1 MKKTRSD
8 KRAPDECAGI
18 LPAVPRARPELAE
31 GTSCPPTLC
40 LLIALLLIA
49 SGLAVAQT
57 LRPQLPPPA
66 NGPYRIAGTVVNA
79 KTGAPLAHASVQ
91 ILDPRDQRSVRT
103 VVSSED
109 GHFEFR
115 VMAGKFG
122 LRGARHGFITSFYNA
137 HEQFSSAVVTG
148 AGLDTEHLV
157 LRLPSDAVLT
167 GKVLDE
173 SGEPVR
179 EAEVHIY
186 REDRSSGISRIVP
199 ATTTATDDQ
208 GTYEATPLAEGTYF
222 IAVHAAPWYAVHPL
236 AGRDVGTVDR
246 SLDVA
251 YPITYYGD
259 TTQPDE
265 ATPIPVRGGDHLE
278 ADIHLS
284 PVAAVHLSF
293 RSDDPRGTSISVVAP
308 TFDGF
313 EEIRSTDLQPVS
325 PGVYE
330 LNGLP
335 PGQYQVRMPDAA
347 GQLKAPKEMQ
357 ITGDEELDSSSAR
370 PVATIKATLQ
380 MRDGTKLPE
389 DLSVALRSRNSNRL
403 AAWERVGEKGEVEF
417 SDLAPGRYNL
427 LAATS
432 ERAYAVDH
440 ITLGDSQNAGKTI
453 DIPDGAALEISVSL
467 VGGTAN
473 VEGAAKRAGKP
484 VPGAMIVL
492 VPDNPE
498 ANHERFRRDQS
509 DLDGTF
515 NLPNVIPGS
524 YTVIAIEDGWDLD
537 WAKPAVLERF
547 LTKGQPVKVSDKLQG
562 PIHLSTPLEV
572 QKK

>member
-1 MKKTRSD
+1 
-8 KRAPDECAGI
+8 
-18 LPAVPRARPELAE
+18 
-31 GTSCPPTLC
+31 
-40 LLIALLLIA
+40 
-49 SGLAVAQT
+49 
-57 LRPQLPPPA
+57 
-66 NGPYRIAGTVVNA
+66 VVNA
-79 KTGAPLAHASVQ
+79 KTNSPLAHASVR
-91 ILDPRDQRSVRT
+91 ILDARDQRSNRT
-103 VVSSED
+103 VTASDD

-122 LRGARHGFITSFYNA
+122 LMGAKQGFITSYYNA
-137 HEQFSSAVVTG
+137 HEVFSSAVVTG
-148 AGLDTEHLV
+148 VGLDTEHLT
-157 LRLPSDAVLT
+157 LRLPPEAVLS

-179 EAEVHIY
+179 DAEVHIY
-186 REDRSSGISRIVP
+186 REDRTMGISRVVS
-199 ATTTATDDQ
+199 ATTAATDDQ
-208 GTYEATPLAEGTYF
+208 GVYEATPLAAGTYF
-222 IAVHAAPWYAVHPL
+222 VAVHAGPWYAVHPL

-259 TTQPDE
+259 VTQADE

-284 PVAAVHLSF
+284 PVPAVHLSF
-293 RSDDPRGTSISVVAP
+293 RSDNPRGTSISVVAP

-335 PGQYQVRMPDAA
+335 PGQYQVGMPDAA

-370 PVATIKATLQ
+370 PVAEIKATLQ
-380 MRDGTKLPE
+380 MRNGTKLPE
-389 DLSVALRSRNSNRL
+389 DLSLALRSNPGNRL
-403 AAWERVGEKGEVEF
+403 VGWERAGEKGEVDF
-417 SDLAPGRYNL
+417 SDVAPGRYDL
-427 LAATS
+427 VTATS
-432 ERAYAVDH
+432 ERAYSVDH
-440 ITLGDSQNAGKTI
+440 ISTAEGKTPGKSI
-453 DIPDGAALEISVSL
+453 DVPDGASLEISVSL
-467 VGGTAN
+467 VGSTAN
-473 VEGAAKRAGKP
+473 VQGQAKRAGKP
-484 VPGAMIVL
+484 VSGAMIVL

-498 ANHERFRRDQS
+498 ANQELFRRDQS

-537 WAKPAVLERF
+537 WAKSAVLARF
-547 LTKGQPVKVSDKLQG
+547 LPKGQPVKVTDDKQG
-562 PIHLSTPLEV
+562 PLHLSAAVEV